1 MLNNE
6 LMTIW
11 NLGLTVL
18 LSVVGFVAIE
28 KIKKLDTVEK
38 LLNDTRVEVARDNVT
53 NAEVDR
59 ITTHID
65 QRFNKLE
72 AKIDQLIAQR
82 G

>member
-72 AKIDQLIAQR
+72 AKIDQLIAQI

>member
-1 MLNNE
+1 MLNGE

-72 AKIDQLIAQR
+72 AKIDQLIRQ
-82 G
+82 GG

>member
-1 MLNNE
+1 ME
-6 LMTIW
+6 AITIW
-11 NLGLTVL
+11 NIVLTVL
-18 LSVVGFVAIE
+18 LAVLGFVATE
-28 KIKKLDTVEK
+28 KIRKLDTVEK

-82 G
+82 GV

>member
-1 MLNNE
+1 ME
-6 LMTIW
+6 AMAIW
-11 NLGLTVL
+11 NIILTVL
-18 LSVVGFVAIE
+18 LAVLGFVAVE
-28 KIKKLDTVEK
+28 KIRKLDTVEK

-53 NAEVDR
+53 KAEVER

>member
-1 MLNNE
+1 MLAGE

-11 NLGLTVL
+11 NIGLTVL
-18 LSVVGFVAIE
+18 LSVVGFVAVE